1 MPASGE
7 LLRDLDVVA
16 SVGDAQALLTTVG
29 WRASRNGAR
38 LIAVYAF
45 DTAVLA
51 NSSVIYGNGGMRPAL
66 RYRSAWGGW

>member
-16 SVGDAQALLTTVG
+16 SVGDAQAQLTTVG

-38 LIAVYAF
+38 LIAGYAF
-45 DTAVLA
+45 DTAVLP
-51 NSSVIYGNGGMRPAL
+51 NS
-66 RYRSAWGGW
+66 